1 MNNDQASCIFC
12 NIVNGR
18 VPVEI
23 VLESSDAI
31 CFKDITP
38 QAPHHYLIIPKQHL
52 RSVLDFTI
60 KDDTLLNEV
69 FGLIQEV
76 VKLKNLEKTGFRVVT
91 NTGSFGGQSVDHV
104 HFHLLGGR
112 QMNWPPG

>member
-1 MNNDQASCIFC
+1 MNSDQNLCVFC
-12 NIVNGR
+12 KIVNGSI
-18 VPVEI
+18 PANI
-23 VLESSDAI
+23 VLESERAL

-52 RSVLDFTI
+52 CNVLDFKL
-60 KDDTLLNEV
+60 KDDTLINEV

-76 VKLKNLEKTGFRVVT
+76 VKLKDLEGSGFRVVT
-91 NTGSFGGQSVDHV
+91 NTGSFGGQTVDHV

-112 QMNWPPG
+112 QMIWPPG